1 MPKCENGAD
10 AVAGVGNVS
19 PHAVENGFIF
29 SWTAPPRCPY
39 ASRSCR
45 SVENLSLAAHFFTCG
60 FHTDFLEIRSPP
72 RSHSMPCDAQTLAD
86 VELFE
91 HVSDEDR
98 VRLAEFIDIMQLV
111 AGETLFKAGAP
122 GESLYVVRSG
132 EIELFIR
139 DTAGQKIALAIAGV
153 GEVFGELALLDRG
166 PRTATA
172 IALTDCELL
181 ELDRDDLLLLF
192 QKSPNA
198 ALRLLAAMSH
208 MTRKADELL
217 RTRVSRN
224 VNEEVEEKIS
234 PLQRIADWIS
244 WFSGSM
250 TFLVL
255 NVLWFVIW
263 IAINTWEFSLPQ
275 FDPYPFGLLTMI
287 VSLEAIFLSCFVLIS
302 QNRQAEKDRVRSDIE
317 YEINVKAELE
327 IAHLHEK
334 TDRIYAE
341 MLEHFNRIE
350 KRAAK
355 A

>member
-1 MPKCENGAD
+1 
-10 AVAGVGNVS
+10 
-19 PHAVENGFIF
+19 
-29 SWTAPPRCPY
+29 
-39 ASRSCR
+39 
-45 SVENLSLAAHFFTCG
+45 
-60 FHTDFLEIRSPP
+60 
-72 RSHSMPCDAQTLAD
+72 MPCDVAQLAE

-91 HVSDEDR
+91 HVGDDDR
-98 VRLAEFIDIMQLV
+98 ARLAEFIDIVKLNAGDTLFR
-111 AGETLFKAGAP
+111 AGEP
-122 GESLYVVRSG
+122 GESLYIVRAG
-132 EIELFIR
+132 EIELYIK
-139 DTAGQKIALAIAGV
+139 DTAGQKIALAVASV

-172 IALTDCELL
+172 MALADTELL
-181 ELDRDDLLLLF
+181 ELDREDLLLLF
-192 QKSPNA
+192 HKSPAA
-198 ALRLLAAMSH
+198 ALRLLAAMSQ

-224 VNEEVEEKIS
+224 ANEEAEEKIT

-250 TFLVL
+250 QFLLL
-255 NVLWFVIW
+255 NAVWFVVW
-263 IAINTWEFSLPQ
+263 IAINTLTLGMPQ

-302 QNRQAEKDRVRSDIE
+302 QNRQAEKDRVRADIE
-317 YEINVKAELE
+317 YEVNIKAELE

-341 MLEHFNRIE
+341 MLEHFIRIE
-350 KRAAK
+350 KGIAAPK